1 MTSNQIEPH
10 DMIIPADADD
20 SIAPPTATASFL
32 SGFPLHGPDTHT
44 PDTTD
49 SLVASELHNAGAMP
63 QASFC
68 QANAGQTAQ
77 QSKTPGMRATPGQ
90 HDALDVLQE
99 STMQSLPISDHE
111 ENVNVCVV
119 KEPKSIAPIMLV

>member
-1 MTSNQIEPH
+1 MTALRLRQRLHRFSV
-10 DMIIPADADD
+10 D
-20 SIAPPTATASFL
+20 SHCMVL
-32 SGFPLHGPDTHT
+32 RHTHT

-111 ENVNVCVV
+111 ENVKVCVV